1 MERIEKQRGD
11 MFLVMLLVVIL
22 GVGMA
27 LLFSSSSSFSG
38 RVYNDPLFLLKRQ
51 LIWAALGGAAAFIV
65 SLTPLSVFRRWMP
78 FIVFG
83 TLAVVLFP
91 FLPRLGASVLG
102 SRRWITLFGLS
113 FQPSELV
120 KLTLVL
126 YLGSYFARRDDRDN
140 TDSNAASA
148 ADSGGAKSA
157 SGGAKSASGG
167 AMNTL
172 IPPFV
177 VTCVFAGIV
186 LLQNDYSTSIFV
198 LLIGL
203 AMMYIARVRLLQF
216 FLVTLFTLPLGFLL
230 LFTREHRVQRLI
242 AFFDLS
248 SHSSGTGY
256 QIVTA
261 KAALVTGG
269 LFGKGLGRS
278 AAKLGSLPMSYS
290 DFIYSIIGEETGL
303 LGALFVLGLFALL
316 AWRGYRI
323 ALRSHDH
330 FSYYVAFGLT
340 SALCLQ
346 ALLNMAVAVGLVPT
360 TGVTLPFFSAGGS
373 SLFTTLVMCGLL
385 VNLSRR
391 VTDV

>member
-22 GVGMA
+22 GVGIT
-27 LLFSSSSSFSG
+27 LLFSSSWSFST
-38 RVYNDPLFLLKRQ
+38 RAYNDPLFLVKRQ
-51 LIWAALGGAAAFIV
+51 LLWAGLGGAAAFIV

-78 FIVFG
+78 AILLG
-83 TLAVVLFP
+83 TLAAVLLP
-91 FLPRLGASVLG
+91 FLPSVGTSVLG

-126 YLGSYFARRDDRDN
+126 YLASYFARREEGQPI
-140 TDSNAASA
+140 TMNA
-148 ADSGGAKSA
+148 
-157 SGGAKSASGG
+157 
-167 AMNTL
+167 L
-172 IPPFV
+172 IPPFL

-186 LLQNDYSTSIFV
+186 LLQNDYSTAIFILV
-198 LLIGL
+198 TGL
-203 AMMYIARVRLLQF
+203 AMMYISQVRLLHF
-216 FLVTLFTLPLGFLL
+216 FLVTLYTVPLGFLL
-230 LFTREHRVQRLI
+230 LFTREHRVQRLL
-242 AFFDLS
+242 AFFDPS
-248 SHSSGTGY
+248 NHSTGTGY

-261 KAALVTGG
+261 KAALVSGG

-278 AAKLGSLPMSYS
+278 AAKLGPLPMSYS
-290 DFIYSIIGEETGL
+290 DFIYTIVGEETGL
-303 LGALFVLGLFALL
+303 LGALFVLALFGLL

-323 ALRSHDH
+323 ALLSKDR
-330 FSYYVAFGLT
+330 FSRAAAFGLT

-346 ALLNMAVAVGLVPT
+346 ALLNMAVASGLVPT

>member
-22 GVGMA
+22 GVGLA
-27 LLFSSSSSFSG
+27 LLFSSSWSFSS
-38 RVYNDPLFLLKRQ
+38 RVYHDPLFLVKRQ
-51 LIWAALGGAAAFIV
+51 LLWAGLGGAVAFIV
-65 SLTPLSVFRRWMP
+65 SLTPLAVFRRWMP
-78 FIVFG
+78 AILLG
-83 TLAVVLFP
+83 TFVVILLP
-91 FLPRLGASVLG
+91 FLPQLGASVLG
-102 SRRWITLFGLS
+102 SRRWIAVFGLS

-126 YLGSYFARRDDRDN
+126 YIASYFARREEGEKI
-140 TDSNAASA
+140 T
-148 ADSGGAKSA
+148 
-157 SGGAKSASGG
+157 
-167 AMNTL
+167 MNTL
-172 IPPFV
+172 IPPFL

-186 LLQNDYSTSIFV
+186 LLQNDYSTSIFTLV
-198 LLIGL
+198 IGL
-203 AMMYIARVRLLQF
+203 SMMYIARVRLLHF
-216 FLVTLFTLPLGFLL
+216 FLVTLYTVPLGFLL
-230 LFTREHRVQRLI
+230 LFTREHRVQRLL

-261 KAALVTGG
+261 KAALVSGG

-278 AAKLGSLPMSYS
+278 AAKLGPLPMSYS
-290 DFIYSIIGEETGL
+290 DFIYTIVGEETGL

-323 ALRSHDH
+323 ALLSKDR
-330 FSYYVAFGLT
+330 FSGFAAFGLT

-346 ALLNMAVAVGLVPT
+346 ALLNMAVASGLVPT

-373 SLFTTLVMCGLL
+373 SLFVSLVMCGLL
-385 VNLSRR
+385 VNLSRG